1 MEYFRGL
8 LFLTTNRTGHIDDAF
23 LSRIHVAIN
32 YLPLNS
38 DRRKSIWEAFFA
50 KLTAERDGQVYI
62 DPDAKTYLI
71 SHKEVQD
78 LEWNGRQI
86 RNAFQTAI
94 ALAEYQAY
102 EQGRAGREVTV
113 TSDHFRRVV
122 NMSMKFKLY
131 MKSVDPEERDEHD
144 RAYYQGNRNDMAHL
158 LE

>member
-8 LFLTTNRTGHIDDAF
+8 LFLTTNRTGHVDDAF
-23 LSRIHVAIN
+23 LWRIHVVIS
-32 YLPLNS
+32 YLLLNS
-38 DRRKSIWEAFFA
+38 ARRKITWDAFFA
-50 KLTAERDGQVYI
+50 KLTAERDGHVYI

-113 TSDHFRRVV
+113 TCDHFRRVV

-131 MKSVDPEERDEHD
+131 EER
-144 RAYYQGNRNDMAHL
+144 RS
-158 LE
+158 